1 MGRSPVLRDDGEH
14 PARLDW
20 TAVNAAPSAADN
32 GGHMGDVNQFIFAQ
46 RVFKGFAGR
55 VLEIGSKD
63 YGDTQPFRELFKHC
77 DYVGVDLE
85 SGVNVDQ
92 VVNLEEDLGP
102 LRDQKFDLIIICSVL
117 EHSPKPWVMA
127 SNIQN
132 LLSEQG
138 VIYSCH
144 PWVWRYHKYPDDYFR
159 FSPKGIQAIFDQVT
173 LWLPS
178 MYSTY
183 KPGEFLSF
191 SQDEGIDN
199 KMAQMD
205 NQGRKYLPYLQ
216 TVIVGTR
223 DALRFA
229 NLYEAYLEMPSDT
242 QA

>member
-144 PWVWRYHKYPDDYFR
+144 PWVWRYHKYPTTIFA
-159 FSPKGIQAIFDQVT
+159 SLPKESRQ
-173 LWLPS
+173 
-178 MYSTY
+178 
-183 KPGEFLSF
+183 FL
-191 SQDEGIDN
+191 
-199 KMAQMD
+199 
-205 NQGRKYLPYLQ
+205 
-216 TVIVGTR
+216 TR
-223 DALRFA
+223 
-229 NLYEAYLEMPSDT
+229 
-242 QA
+242 